1 MRSPT
6 PSRAVAVVAH
16 PDDESWLLG
25 GTLARW
31 SADGADVH
39 VVVATAGDAGVDRRG
54 PGHDQPL
61 AELRRAELAAAC
73 DVLGV
78 GHTVVG
84 LPDGRVPEHEAELA
98 RELLAILKLHQPD
111 VVLTHGLDGDYG
123 HVDHLSVALVVR
135 RVAPDAWC
143 AALPPGRLHAVW
155 RACRNAGFGGVAKG
169 LHARDFGTDGDVAI
183 ELGPHWETKR
193 RALRCHASQVPD
205 GDLSRFLGR
214 GLMDEEWTRTERW
227 ARGGTG
233 RDLP

>member
-1 MRSPT
+1 M
-6 PSRAVAVVAH
+6 VAH

-31 SADGADVH
+31 AAEDADVH

-54 PGHDQPL
+54 VVGGQHL
-61 AELRRAELAAAC
+61 GARRRDELAAAC
-73 DVLGV
+73 EVLGV
-78 GHTVVG
+78 GHTVLD
-84 LPDGRVPEHEAELA
+84 LPDGRVTEHEADLG
-98 RELLAILKLHQPD
+98 RELVALLGLYRPD

-123 HVDHLSVALVVR
+123 HVDHLSVASVVR
-135 RVAPDAWC
+135 RFVPDAWF
-143 AALPPGRLHAVW
+143 AALPPGRMHAVW
-155 RACRNAGFGGVAKG
+155 RGCRNAGFGGVAKG
-169 LHARDFGTDGDVAI
+169 LHARDFGAEGDVAI

-227 ARGGTG
+227 TRGGTG